1 MSLLVPGASGGVY
14 TGAVVPLQPIQ
25 KKEKKKVSFHFS
37 FYVIFNWNLTISLLV
52 FKVLHLILTY
62 SVYILELHAITN

>member
-14 TGAVVPLQPIQ
+14 TGALVPLQPIQ

-37 FYVIFNWNLTISLLV
+37 FYVIFN
-52 FKVLHLILTY
+52 
-62 SVYILELHAITN
+62 